1 MVVSLNWSLVEHS
14 GEVKGRLA
22 ERQSLGMASQVHKFS
37 GGTAES
43 FLLIQPEVQW
53 LGVRILTV
61 HWLVACAPVEDL
73 PVSNGSC
80 AIWDVVLP

>member
-1 MVVSLNWSLVEHS
+1 MVVSLNRSSVEGS

-22 ERQSLGMASQVHKFS
+22 DRHTLGMASQVHKFS

-43 FLLIQPEVQW
+43 FLLLQPEVQW

-61 HWLVACAPVEDL
+61 HWLVACAPVKDL
-73 PVSNGSC
+73 PVSNGPC
-80 AIWDVVLP
+80 TIWNAVLP